1 MQWLYTK
8 KVAVGTHV
16 SSDSDN
22 EGEIKSGEE
31 KQQIDGLHLARC
43 YVLGEKLMDVAFQNA
58 VMDAILDRAMR
69 EDLYPSSGFTRI
81 IFQGTTKSSPAR
93 KVLVDFW
100 TWAGNESWVAEHDD
114 LCEDIHTDFVAALV
128 PALLRQRAAPDP
140 KARPWIK
147 SPETYHVIEV
157 RDRETETS

>member
-1 MQWLYTK
+1 RSEFFRAASKPEWTGPSPKLVQLTDVDPAVFKAYMQWLYTK
-8 KVAVGTHV
+8 KVA
-16 SSDSDN
+16 
-22 EGEIKSGEE
+22 
-31 KQQIDGLHLARC
+31 QIDGLHLARC

-100 TWAGNESWVAEHDD
+100 
-114 LCEDIHTDFVAALV
+114 
-128 PALLRQRAAPDP
+128 
-140 KARPWIK
+140 
-147 SPETYHVIEV
+147 
-157 RDRETETS
+157 